1 MSAASAAK
9 PTQSPSR
16 SPTGIARC
24 RLDDTSAAA
33 APRQDGLWAQ
43 AEALEFA
50 DTTAEDTSSGETSP
64 IGLSLLH
71 QKRVRQREAA
81 LHPVTT
87 GTADD
92 LENQAQVETSP
103 IGKALLDRK
112 RYHVRLR
119 MARERGELPERADC
133 RVAFVSERCFDGR
146 GAPTGARPLP

>member
-1 MSAASAAK
+1 MSMDASPMSAASAAK

-24 RLDDTSAAA
+24 RLDDTSAPAEA

-64 IGLSLLH
+64 IGLSLLY

-112 RYHVRLR
+112 RYHARLR
-119 MARERGELPERADC
+119 MARERGELTDATSSLNE
-133 RVAFVSERCFDGR
+133 
-146 GAPTGARPLP
+146 PTVVWPL